1 MVEKERNYEEVAGL
15 LEEKKL
21 MPAIVVVVPA
31 EDWLEIGM
39 ETVRV
44 TVMVKLNWEVQ
55 RKRVLVVAPVTR
67 MEKGLTWQHL
77 NTTTVLCVLIEG
89 LMFHV
94 IFASRLGLGTLDTM
108 WWCIACWGHMLK
120 FGP

>member
-55 RKRVLVVAPVTR
+55 RKRVLVY
-67 MEKGLTWQHL
+67 
-77 NTTTVLCVLIEG
+77 
-89 LMFHV
+89 
-94 IFASRLGLGTLDTM
+94 
-108 WWCIACWGHMLK
+108 
-120 FGP
+120 